1 MTQTTRQYSGKRSA
15 EAHQTSAH
23 RKSSRVAIASNVS
36 SAQAGR
42 ALNSAASQLASY
54 EAAPF
59 MPLAQTH
66 QLAASSS
73 VVARLQSLQH
83 VADKSAPVQ
92 RLEAVTSGSNP
103 TTQRAGDQDRV
114 QTTQRSKEQT
124 GSAPD
129 APKGGL
135 PQDLRSGVENLSG
148 IDMSD
153 VRVHRNSPEP
163 TRMGAL
169 AYAQGRDIHLAPGQE
184 RHLPHEAWHV
194 VQQAQ
199 GRVAQTRQA
208 KGVALNDDPGLEAE
222 ADEMGQRALSAGTS
236 QRVPGSE
243 PPKLTSPP
251 VQQKPVVQR
260 LAGFEV
266 ELRIPFYGSSS
277 VATDDNTFKSGT
289 AQQLDPSA
297 RKQVVDFLFGG
308 NKYGVSYGQVAGQYD
323 ISADHSSTSRPH
335 KALGKHIKE
344 HHLGRT
350 GKKISV
356 SIPEYRTVPLEERDP
371 EAQAKTATIAD
382 AVQNHA
388 SESARRAQLGHTNA
402 LGAPVQNQM
411 TGIPVAAL
419 RALLEGDPVGTDL
432 LHTMINELQPSVY
445 YQSTVGVLPSE
456 IPALFEEA
464 AADLDNQAPDTAK
477 AGLLRH
483 SVARVDMA
491 LNSADV
497 AAFVG
502 AMDPGHKASLRGWMT
517 LVAELLLADQL
528 EVSSTRYYVKE
539 TDTGGMLVR
548 RSGVSKNLVPY
559 LPKTDLRKAMAALPP
574 AVRPSA
580 HTGPNARNWYNLF
593 QALFFN
599 CHPGQFDLIA
609 TLGLESYEGQ
619 EFYDKKGK
627 AKGKVEHG
635 EVFGKGA
642 IPSIWLSLLTS
653 DQDGGENHL
662 KSGNELSLDDK
673 QEELEPE
680 LSIRGEQ
687 AIPLEDRDTKSKA
700 SFGPSNDIEGVNDRL
715 MGAWNSAVDRR
726 LDSTKDRAYNRRS
739 YFRVYD
745 ALRAEF
751 AALGDL
757 PSIHGG
763 LRRMRGLFEN
773 LPANPGNIQQNHVL
787 LQVLDQEFRQMR
799 AQYTDSRLAL
809 MKLMLLIENP
819 GWAKKAMGRGKVPT
833 GVRLMRAELSA
844 GNAADTTLANLR
856 GIAIARLAKGGLTR
870 RAATKNLYTLVR
882 DTPGWI
888 GNGGGWTNFVA
899 LHDRTESAL

>member
-1 MTQTTRQYSGKRSA
+1 
-15 EAHQTSAH
+15 
-23 RKSSRVAIASNVS
+23 
-36 SAQAGR
+36 
-42 ALNSAASQLASY
+42 
-54 EAAPF
+54 
-59 MPLAQTH
+59 MPLVQTH

-73 VVARLQSLQH
+73 VVARLQSLQQ

-92 RLEAVTSGSNP
+92 RLEAKTSASNP
-103 TTQRAGDQDRV
+103 ITQPAASQDRS
-114 QTTQRSKEQT
+114 QTAQRSNAET
-124 GSAPD
+124 ASTPNAPV
-129 APKGGL
+129 GGL
-135 PQDLRSGVENLSG
+135 PEDLRSGVENLSG
-148 IDMSD
+148 MEMGD
-153 VRVHRNSPEP
+153 VRVHRDSSEP

-169 AYAQGRDIHLAPGQE
+169 AYAQGRDIHLASGQE

-222 ADEMGQRALSAGTS
+222 ADRMGQRALSAGTS

-243 PPKLTSPP
+243 PPKLTPSP

-277 VATDDNTFKSGT
+277 VATDDKTFKSDT
-289 AQQLDPSA
+289 ARQLDPSA

-308 NKYGVSYGQVAGQYD
+308 NKYGVSYGKVAGQYD

-335 KALGKHIKE
+335 KALGKHIKK

-402 LGAPVQNQM
+402 LGAPIQNEM

-419 RALLEGDPVGTDL
+419 RTLLEGDPAGTDL
-432 LHTMINELQPSVY
+432 LNTMINELEPSVY

-517 LVAELLLADQL
+517 LVAQLLLADQL

-559 LPKTDLRKAMAALPP
+559 LPKTDLRKAMEALPP

-580 HTGPNARNWYNLF
+580 HTGPNAQNWYNLI
-593 QALFFN
+593 QALFSK

-609 TLGLESYEGQ
+609 MLGLQSYEGQ

-627 AKGKVEHG
+627 SKGKVEHG
-635 EVFGKGA
+635 EVFGEGA
-642 IPSIWLSLLTS
+642 IPSVWLSLLTS
-653 DQDGGENHL
+653 NQDGGENHL
-662 KSGNELSLDDK
+662 KSGNELSLDN
-673 QEELEPE
+673 QREGLTPA
-680 LSIRGEQ
+680 LSIPGEQ

-700 SFGPSNDIEGVNDRL
+700 SFGPSNDIDGAGDRI
-715 MGAWNSAVDRR
+715 MDAWNSAVDRR
-726 LDSTKDRAYNRRS
+726 LDSTVGRAEDQRNYHK
-739 YFRVYD
+739 VYD
-745 ALRAEF
+745 ALRAAF

-757 PSIHGG
+757 PTIHGQ
-763 LRRMRGLFEN
+763 LRRFQVQFN
-773 LPANPGNIQQNHVL
+773 ALPANPGAQQQNHVL
-787 LQVLDQEFRQMR
+787 LQALDREFKAMR
-799 AQYTDSRLAL
+799 AQYTNSRLAL
-809 MKLMLLIENP
+809 LKLMLLIENP
-819 GWAKKAMGRGKVPT
+819 DWAKKAMGRGKVPT
-833 GVRLMRAELSA
+833 GVGHMRVELA
-844 GNAADTTLANLR
+844 ARNAADTTLVNLR
-856 GIAIARLAKGGLTR
+856 DIATARLAKGGRTR
-870 RAATKNLYTLVR
+870 RAVTKNLYTLVR

-899 LHDRTESAL
+899 LYNRTEGAV